1 MDRRNFIGKTMA
13 LGAAGMVAPSLKT
26 FASFPASPQLRPDDI
41 SIAQWALVQ
50 EIRDGKWKT
59 LDFPKVAREDFD
71 INGITAMAS
80 AKFLKEIIAK
90 MLE

>member
-13 LGAAGMVAPSLKT
+13 LGAAGMVAPSLNAFSATT
-26 FASFPASPQLRPDDI
+26 FSPQLRPDDI

-59 LDFPKVAREDFD
+59 L
-71 INGITAMAS
+71 GI
-80 AKFLKEIIAK
+80 
-90 MLE
+90 